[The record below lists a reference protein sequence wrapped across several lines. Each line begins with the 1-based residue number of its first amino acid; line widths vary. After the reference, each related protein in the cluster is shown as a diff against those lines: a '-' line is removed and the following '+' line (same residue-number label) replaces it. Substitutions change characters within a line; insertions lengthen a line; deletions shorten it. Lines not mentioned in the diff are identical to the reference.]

1 MENKKV
7 CFVIHSLQ
15 AGGMERVM
23 SELINYFASKEEYS
37 VHVVLYGIKRDIFY
51 TISNNAIIHK
61 PDFEFDNSK
70 RLLSTV
76 KTMRFLRKKIKQIN
90 PVSVLSFGEK
100 WNNLVLL
107 SLYGTKIPVYVSD
120 RSQPDKP
127 IGAKDE
133 FLRKKLYPKAKGVIV
148 QTKKAL
154 GIFKTYY
161 HHSNFEVIGNPIR
174 QIPASDCLKEN
185 VILMVGRYIESKQQ
199 NVLIE
204 IFSKLNAP
212 DWKLVLLGYDHLK
225 QENQIKW
232 EALANQLGVAERVIF
247 TGKQGDVEKYY
258 QSSKLFA
265 FTSIS
270 EGFPNVIGE
279 AMSAGLPVV
288 AFDCIAGPSDLIT
301 DGENGFLIPINNQE
315 LFAQKLQ
322 FLIDNPEQMVNFGNN
337 SKRNIIPFE
346 LNYIC
351 SQFENFII
359 PNNNK

>member
-1 MENKKV
+1 MENRKV

-23 SELINYFASKEEYS
+23 SELINYFASKEMYT
-37 VHVVLYGIKRDIFY
+37 VHLVLYGIKRDVFY
-51 TISNNAIIHK
+51 TVSDTVIIHK
-61 PDFEFDNSK
+61 PDFEFDNAK
-70 RLLSTV
+70 RFLSTL
-76 KTMRFLRKKIKQIN
+76 KTMRFLRKKITEIN
-90 PVSVLSFGEK
+90 PVSVLSFGEI

-107 SLYGTKIPVYVSD
+107 SLYGTGIPVYVSD
-120 RSQPDKP
+120 RSQPDKTL
-127 IGAKDE
+127 GRKDD
-133 FLRKKLYPKAKGVIV
+133 FLRRKLYPKAKGVIV

-154 GIFKTYY
+154 EIFKTYY
-161 HHSNFEVIGNPIR
+161 NHSNFKVIGNPIR
-174 QIPASDCLKEN
+174 QIKAIDAPKEN

-225 QENQIKW
+225 QHNQIKW
-232 EALANQLGVAERVIF
+232 EALAKELGVSDRIIF
-247 TGKQGDVEKYY
+247 TGKQADVERYY
-258 QSSKLFA
+258 QTSKIFA
-265 FTSIS
+265 FTSVS

-279 AMSAGLPVV
+279 AMSAGLPIV

-301 DGENGFLIPINNQE
+301 DGENGFLIPMNHQE

-351 SQFENFII
+351 AQFENFIVY
-359 PNNNK
+359 NT

>member
-23 SELINYFASKEEYS
+23 SELINYFASTKKYT
-37 VHVVLYGIKRDIFY
+37 VHLVLYGIKRDLFY
-51 TISNNAIIHK
+51 AVSDEVIIHK
-61 PDFEFDNSK
+61 PAFEFDNSK

-76 KTMRFLRKKIKQIN
+76 KTMLFLRKKIKQID

-107 SLYGTKIPVYVSD
+107 SLYGTDIPVYVSD

-127 IGAKDE
+127 IGAKDG

-154 GIFKTYY
+154 EIFKTYY
-161 HHSNFEVIGNPIR
+161 NHPNFKVIGNPIR
-174 QIPASDCLKEN
+174 QIPTNDSVKEN
-185 VILMVGRYIESKQQ
+185 VILMVGRYIQSKQQ

-204 IFSKLNAP
+204 IFSKLDAP

-225 QENQIKW
+225 QENQVRW
-232 EALANQLGVAERVIF
+232 EALAKDLGVADRVIF
-247 TGKQGDVEKYY
+247 TGKQGDVERYY
-258 QSSKLFA
+258 QTSRIFA
-265 FTSIS
+265 FTSVS

-301 DGENGFLIPINNQE
+301 DGDNGFLIPMGDQE
-315 LFAQKLQ
+315 LFVQKLQ
-322 FLIDNPEQMVNFGNN
+322 FLIDNPQQIVNLGNN
-337 SKRNIIPFE
+337 SKTNIIPFE

>member
-1 MENKKV
+1 MKNKEV

-23 SELINYFASKEEYS
+23 SELINYFVSRELYT
-37 VHVVLYGIKRDIFY
+37 VHLVLYGIKRDVFY
-51 TISNNAIIHK
+51 TVSDEVIIHK
-61 PDFEFDNSK
+61 PQFKFDNSK
-70 RLLSTV
+70 RFWSTL
-76 KTMRFLRKKIKQIN
+76 KTISFLRKEIKKIN
-90 PVSVLSFGEK
+90 PVAVLSFGEK
-100 WNNLVLL
+100 WNNLILL
-107 SLYGTKIPVYVSD
+107 SLYGTNIPVYVSD
-120 RSQPDKP
+120 RSQPNKS

-133 FLRKKLYPKAKGVIV
+133 FLRKLLYPKAKGIIV
-148 QTKKAL
+148 QTTKAL
-154 GIFKTYY
+154 DIFKTYY
-161 HHSNFEVIGNPIR
+161 NHSNFKVIGNPIR
-174 QIPASDCLKEN
+174 QIQPKECAKEN

-232 EALANQLGVAERVIF
+232 KALVSELGIKDRVIF
-247 TGKQGDVEKYY
+247 TGKQSDVEHYY
-258 QSSKLFA
+258 LTSKVFA
-265 FTSIS
+265 FTSVS

-301 DGENGFLIPINNQE
+301 DGNNGFLIPMGNQE

-322 FLIDNPEQMVNFGNN
+322 FLIDNPEQIVNLGNN

-351 SQFENFII
+351 SQFEKFII
-359 PNNNK
+359 PNL